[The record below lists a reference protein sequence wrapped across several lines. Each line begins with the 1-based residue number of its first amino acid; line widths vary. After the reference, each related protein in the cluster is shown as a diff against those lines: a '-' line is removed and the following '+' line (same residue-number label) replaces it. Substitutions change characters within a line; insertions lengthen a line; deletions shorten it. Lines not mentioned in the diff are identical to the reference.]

1 MLIKSWLDKNADVH
15 KPDFGTPKGVSP
27 KGVSPQGV
35 SPQGVSPQEEEDR
48 KILLRAATHSSRLVP
63 CARGLAG
70 AFVWGIGDPFGMN

>member
-1 MLIKSWLDKNADVH
+1 MIKSWLDKNADVH

-35 SPQGVSPQEEEDR
+35 SPQGVSPQEEEEER
-48 KILLRAATHSSRLVP
+48 YFFVPQLTVLGLVP